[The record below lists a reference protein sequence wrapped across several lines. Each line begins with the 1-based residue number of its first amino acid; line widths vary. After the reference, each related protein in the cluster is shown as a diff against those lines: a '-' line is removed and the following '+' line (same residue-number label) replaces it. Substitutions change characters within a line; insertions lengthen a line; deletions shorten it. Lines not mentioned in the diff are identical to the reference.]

1 MTTKRL
7 LLFSLL
13 LYLLPFIAF
22 GEEPA
27 DKKPVITDIYRLD
40 YENESPPGRSVSS
53 EEYNKER
60 HTAGINDTVVIAITN
75 LQALAD
81 QALCINQKNTNC
93 KPQTINLYL
102 NGKKITE
109 RDPNNGALGRKQDT
123 IEFDL
128 KYNASRDDLDEN
140 WADLKKLNWA
150 GLLGSPPVFS
160 GGFFQRPVK
169 IAVGLDTGPILELNN
184 GNFKLRRI
192 DMAKFWICIGLLIII
207 GIIILRSH
215 GIKQKIRE
223 ALSDIGPPPASGFR
237 TWSLARCQMAF
248 WFVLV
253 AVSFLSIWVV
263 TGALDTI
270 TGSVLAL
277 IGIGSGTALG
287 SAMIDVST
295 DSQSKLDELQQKE
308 QKLNAEFLEV
318 DNKAAAAVG
327 SAREEFLK
335 SLKTAIEGRLFSIR
349 KQILKRS
356 SIPISQSFWDDIL
369 NDQEGGA
376 GFHRIQMVVWTLILG
391 GIFVYSVWKTL
402 SMPEFSETLLAL
414 QGLSAGTY
422 LGFKIPDKK
431 S

>member
-1 MTTKRL
+1 MTKRL

-13 LYLLPFIAF
+13 LCISPLIAF
-22 GEEPA
+22 GEELA
-27 DKKPVITDIYRLD
+27 DKKPVITDTYRQD
-40 YENESPPGRSVSS
+40 YGNESPSDNSVSS
-53 EEYNKER
+53 DAYNKER
-60 HTAGINDTVVIAITN
+60 RSAGINDTIVIAITN
-75 LQALAD
+75 LQSLVD
-81 QALCINQKNTNC
+81 QALCIHQKITDC
-93 KPQTINLYL
+93 KAQTINLYL
-102 NGKKITE
+102 NGKKIAE
-109 RDPNNGALGRKQDT
+109 RDPKNGALGAKPDT
-123 IEFDL
+123 IDFDL
-128 KYNASRDDLDEN
+128 KYDSSRDDWNEN
-140 WADLKKLNWA
+140 WAILKKKNWA
-150 GLLGSPPVFS
+150 GLLGSPPLFS

-169 IAVGLDTGPILELNN
+169 VAVGLDTGPILELNN

-192 DMAKFWICIGLLIII
+192 DLAKFWVCIGLLIIM

-215 GIKQKIRE
+215 GMKQKIRE
-223 ALSDIGPPPASGFR
+223 ALSDIGPSPPSGFK

-248 WFVLV
+248 WFILV
-253 AVSFLSIWVV
+253 AVSFLSIWVI

-277 IGIGSGTALG
+277 IGIGSGAALG

-295 DSQSKLDELQQKE
+295 DSHGKLDELKQKE
-308 QKLNAEFLEV
+308 LKLNAEFLEV
-318 DNKAAAAVG
+318 DHKAATAVDP
-327 SAREEFLK
+327 AQEEFLR
-335 SLKTAIEGRLFSIR
+335 SLKTATEERLFSVR

-356 SIPISQSFWDDIL
+356 SIPISHGFWDDIL

-402 SMPEFSETLLAL
+402 SMPEFSDTLLAL